1 MTISINPASYFERNK
16 LVISIA
22 ELIIYG
28 FEGKFTHAIF
38 SKIEVEKIAYALS
51 ESLCK
56 SSTNNLL
63 IAHDDGSIC
72 GCLYFTNKKTRAI
85 SIEKNTLSFF
95 NFYKRLKLYFF
106 LYFLG
111 YKPKRN
117 ETYIDFLT
125 VSPKF
130 RGNGIGKA
138 LILQCK
144 KLNYKNKITLHVAK
158 ENKIALN
165 LYKKQ
170 LFKIK
175 NKMTSRSSNYL
186 TGITSWYFMEWIE

>member
-1 MTISINPASYFERNK
+1 MTISINPASYFEHNK

-22 ELIIYG
+22 ELVIYG
-28 FEGKFTHAIF
+28 FEAKFTHAF
-38 SKIEVEKIAYALS
+38 FTKIEVEKIAYALS
-51 ESLCK
+51 ECLCK
-56 SSTNNLL
+56 SSPNNLL
-63 IAHDDGSIC
+63 IAHNNGNIC
-72 GCLYFTNKKTRAI
+72 GCLYFTNKKTQRI
-85 SIEKNTLSFF
+85 SIEKSLLIFLSFC
-95 NFYKRLKLYFF
+95 KRLKLYIFLFF
-106 LYFLG
+106 LEH
-111 YKPKRN
+111 KPKRN

-144 KLNYKNKITLHVAK
+144 KMNSKNKITLYVAK
-158 ENKIALN
+158 ENKIAIN

-170 LFKIK
+170 LFQIK
-175 NKMTSRSSNYL
+175 NKMTSRSGNYL

>member
-1 MTISINPASYFERNK
+1 MTISIKPACYFERNK
-16 LVISIA
+16 LIHSIA

-28 FEGKFTHAIF
+28 FEEKFTHVLF
-38 SKIEVEKIAYALS
+38 TKLELEKIAYVLS

-56 SSTNNLL
+56 LSPNNLL
-63 IAHDDGSIC
+63 IAHNNGIIC
-72 GCLYFTNKKTRAI
+72 GCLYFTNKRTQTI
-85 SIEKNTLSFF
+85 SIEKNTLTFF
-95 NFYKRLKLYFF
+95 SFYKRLKLYLL

-111 YKPKRN
+111 HQPKKN

-125 VSPKF
+125 ISPKY

-144 KLNYKNKITLHVAK
+144 KMNAKNKITLHVAK
-158 ENKIALN
+158 ENKIAIK

-175 NKMTSRSSNYL
+175 NKVTSKSDTL
-186 TGITSWYFMEWIE
+186 PMK